1 MEDIFMGKAIVLG
14 SINID
19 FVSYVSKYPNPG
31 ETITGSDFNIFSG
44 GKGANQSVALSK
56 LSIPTSIIGKV
67 GKDPLSNFLLNSL
80 AENGVDISGV
90 SISEINN
97 TGSASIWVDDK
108 GQNSII
114 LYPGANYEVTE
125 DFVNQNQKHF
135 VENEWFLTQFEI
147 PLNTVQFA
155 LKLAKINGLKT
166 IVDPAPAK
174 KLYDNNL
181 WKLIDYL
188 FPNELELKMI
198 TGLDDILES
207 IKIIKGLGV
216 GEVIVKLGDKGAAY
230 EKNGKLELFPPTKV
244 SHVVDTTGAGD
255 CFVAGFLYGMIRY
268 KNIPQAVKAANL
280 VASYT
285 IQKKGAS
292 ISFPKLSEINWNT
305 LI

>member
-1 MEDIFMGKAIVLG
+1 MGKAIVLG

>member
-1 MEDIFMGKAIVLG
+1 MGKAIVLG

-44 GKGANQSVALSK
+44 GEGANQSVALSK